1 MTQRDIGQGF
11 FETDERIH
19 YLIKHNSVQN
29 FGDYLP
35 EILAKELLGY
45 PRIDADEYRL
55 IGSVID
61 DRWIRR
67 DLRRI
72 NGHQDGLIAFWGC
85 GKRGPE
91 PMSVGVRRHCRFF
104 GVRGPLTRDA
114 LGLPADTVLGDPGLL
129 APVFHAAKR
138 HEATAGRTIC
148 LPHVQDVRTA
158 DELLAT
164 AGTDLLMQPSIA
176 STEAALHDILDR
188 IASADFV
195 LSASLHGAIIACA
208 YGRPFAFWDNG
219 HLDIPFKWHDF
230 AGSIGITA
238 RFAANLAEG
247 RAIYREQQPAIR
259 MPPLAPMLRE
269 CPFTAQPSAL
279 MRALAVDRGGAEGEM
294 MMAAAA
300 SASAAG
306 LDQLVD
312 RQDLAVTSAQQRK
325 RRLAGAF
332 YVKRRAG
339 RFVLAVKRRFW
350 TALRL

>member
-1 MTQRDIGQGF
+1 MTGCDIGPGF
-11 FETDERIH
+11 LETDERVH
-19 YLIKHNSVQN
+19 YLIKHDTVQN

-91 PMSVGVRRHCRFF
+91 PMNDEVRRHCRFF

-114 LGLPADTVLGDPGLL
+114 LGLPPDTVLGDPGLL
-129 APVFHAAKR
+129 APIFRPAHR
-138 HEATAGRTIC
+138 HDATAGRTIC
-148 LPHVQDVRTA
+148 VPHIQDVRPP
-158 DELLAT
+158 DELLAM
-164 AGTDLLMQPSIA
+164 AGTDMLVHPRIA
-176 STEAALHDILDR
+176 ASEAALHEILDR

-219 HLDIPFKWHDF
+219 HLDIPFKWDDF
-230 AGSIGITA
+230 AGSVGIPS
-238 RFAANLAEG
+238 RFAGNLTEG
-247 RAIYREQQPAIR
+247 RTIYHELEASIR
-259 MPPLAPMLRE
+259 VPPLAPMLRD
-269 CPFTAQPSAL
+269 CPFAARPSAIL
-279 MRALAVDRGGAEGEM
+279 RALAHDRGGAEGHM
-294 MMAAAA
+294 LDAAAA
-300 SASAAG
+300 AVAAAG
-306 LDQLVD
+306 MDQILD
-312 RQDLAVTSAQQRK
+312 RQDLAAISA
-325 RRLAGAF
+325 RRRTRRMAGSF
-332 YVKRRAG
+332 YLKRRAG
-339 RFVLAVKRRFW
+339 HLLFAVKRRIW
-350 TALRL
+350 SALGL